1 MENNNNYTL
10 ILKIYIFVM
19 NIYDNE
25 YVICNDCVPW
35 EGFLFSFFLLKTPP
49 TYKGNVSGETNSR
62 RVK

>member
-1 MENNNNYTL
+1 
-10 ILKIYIFVM
+10 M

-25 YVICNDCVPW
+25 YVMTVFLGKDC
-35 EGFLFSFFLLKTPP
+35 FSLFLLKTPTT